1 VNERLARFYGIPGV
15 YGDRFRRV
23 ALGAESGRA
32 GVLGQG
38 SVLTVTSYATRTS
51 PVLRGKWILANL
63 LGAPPPPPPANVP
76 GLQEKSDEGKPLSM
90 RQAMERHRT
99 NAACASCHSRMDPLG
114 FALENFDAIGQWRS
128 IGESQEPI
136 DASGALPDGTAFQG
150 PAGLRQVLLGQQ
162 QEFVGTL
169 TEKLLTYAIGR
180 GLEYSDMPAVRAIAR
195 EAAASDNRLS
205 SVVLGIVRSVPFQM
219 RRKSQGE

>member
-1 VNERLARFYGIPGV
+1 MNERLARFYGIPGV

-99 NAACASCHSRMDPLG
+99 NVACASCHSRMDPLG

-128 IGESQEPI
+128 SGESQEPI
-136 DASGALPDGTAFQG
+136 DASGALPDGTAFRG
-150 PAGLRQVLLGQQ
+150 PVGLRQVLLGQQ

-195 EAAASDNRLS
+195 EAASDNRLW